1 MLIEKHKQPGR
12 GFGGLGWVWQLIS
25 PRPYHT
31 TAALSVLY
39 DGRQSEI
46 SEQQSAIS
54 FFSVSSVP
62 VVIFSSWL
70 SFFFPEVLW
79 KLPYLRRRSPPVC
92 PGA

>member
-46 SEQQSAIS
+46 SEQQSEIS
-54 FFSVSSVP
+54 F
-62 VVIFSSWL
+62 
-70 SFFFPEVLW
+70 SFFFFSSPCPLCLYGYLLFLEGLW
-79 KLPYLRRRSPPVC
+79 KLP
-92 PGA
+92 